1 MSKIDVW
8 VYKSKPD
15 IIQAVQ
21 WKKEL
26 INDPEKEVAL
36 MMFCD
41 SNNLPESITNLK
53 DGDYIIKDL
62 YGKIRTEDKSKFEK
76 QYDAITKL
84 KDGKAND

>member
-15 IIQAVQ
+15 IIQAIQ

-26 INDPEKEVAL
+26 MNDSEKEVAL

-41 SNNLPESITNLK
+41 MSSLPEMITNLK

-62 YGKIRTEDKSKFEK
+62 YGNIRTEEKAKFEK
-76 QYDAITKL
+76 KYDAITKL
-84 KDGKAND
+84 KDGGNK